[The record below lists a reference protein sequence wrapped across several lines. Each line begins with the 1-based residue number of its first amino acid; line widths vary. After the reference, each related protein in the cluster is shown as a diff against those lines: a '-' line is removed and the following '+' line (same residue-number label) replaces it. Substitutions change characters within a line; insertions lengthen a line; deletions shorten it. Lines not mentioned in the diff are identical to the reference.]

1 MKRWFLFFVV
11 ALLSVAA
18 SAEDELMVQV
28 YLNNGQCDS
37 YLRSNVKTIS
47 YESTDDNPS
56 EISIMRL
63 CVIMTEDNEETEE
76 EEEKEVLIDYP
87 LADIERVDFK
97 PPYAWVATRA
107 NVYRKYTQ
115 TELRGEIGGNWKDWP
130 GVQLGFFIS
139 KDLRPFSADDRRT
152 VYIDA
157 MCDGPGLFTYWAK
170 NSEGYVGEVFYHYQ
184 AFALYKGEFFIV
196 GEPESFRLAPV
207 IMWTNTYAK
216 LEKEEKEDNDDNE
229 MDYYV
234 AHVSANIFGDTKE
247 ISTEIEKNRA
257 EVGFC
262 YGPNALPTRANGAT
276 LVPGWISEVGDIECD
291 IHHLEANKK
300 VWVRPYTIIAD
311 TIYYGLDFSIMTD
324 PWVKVTT
331 HEVQTQDVG
340 ATNAKVDFHVEASKE
355 MAFQG
360 KVGIQFSTTPD
371 LDALGEETYH
381 DLYDWKFNGQSDF
394 TGYLTNLTPNTTYYC
409 RAYLMV
415 NGKRYLG
422 NTISFTTKDLTLIT
436 YEAEDVTST
445 TAYIHGEVLDT
456 DAIVEGNY
464 FGFCYNTIGNLGN
477 NDDDLYA
484 YGTFGSDLNSK
495 FFWSAKDLKPN
506 TTYYV
511 ASFITYKGNIYLGN
525 TITFTTDEEGFYGE
539 LGLFEMKGHVKS
551 CEWTNAWGTNTRTFD
566 QNGFWLTGNGWS
578 LNSIYPNGI
587 KRDSEGRI
595 IKGYYDEGGT
605 ESWTIDSKGR
615 KMTWTDELWDG
626 GETHTYYYNENDL
639 VYKETVE
646 YLGMDVEWNKGYT
659 VYYSDWELDSHG
671 NWVKRTAQNT
681 IYGYSQE
688 SRKIVY
694 Y

>member
-1 MKRWFLFFVV
+1 MKRWFLFIIA
-11 ALLSVAA
+11 ALLSVAV
-18 SAEDELMVQV
+18 SAEDELKVLV

-47 YESTDDNPS
+47 YESTEDNPS

-63 CVIMTEDNEETEE
+63 CVIMTED
-76 EEEKEVLIDYP
+76 EEEKDVLIDYP

-107 NVYRKYTQ
+107 NVHRKYTQ

-139 KDLRPFSADDRRT
+139 KDLRPLTADDRRT
-152 VYIDA
+152 VYADEI
-157 MCDGPGLFTYWAK
+157 CDGPGQFTYLAK
-170 NSEGYVGEVFYHYQ
+170 NSEGYVGAVFYHYQ
-184 AFALYKGEFFIV
+184 AFALYKGEFFLV
-196 GEPESFRLAPV
+196 GEPESFRLDPV
-207 IMWTNTYAK
+207 IMWTDTYAK
-216 LEKEEKEDNDDNE
+216 LKKEDDE
-229 MDYYV
+229 GHYYV
-234 AHVSANIFGDTKE
+234 AHVSADIFGDTKE
-247 ISTEIEKNRA
+247 ISFEIEKNRA
-257 EVGFC
+257 QVGFC
-262 YGPNALPTRANGAT
+262 YGPNELPTRANGAT

-291 IHHLEANKK
+291 VPHLEANKK

-311 TIYYGLDFSIMTD
+311 TIYYGLDFSIMTE

-331 HEVQTQDVG
+331 DKAHDVEI
-340 ATNAKVDFHVEASKE
+340 TSAKVNFHIEASAE
-355 MAFQG
+355 EAFQG

-381 DLYDWKFNGQSDF
+381 DLYDWMVDGQSDF
-394 TGYLTNLTPNTTYYC
+394 TGYFANLTPNTTYYC
-409 RAYLMV
+409 RAYLMA
-415 NGKRYLG
+415 NGKRYPG
-422 NTISFTTKDLTLIT
+422 NIIEFTTKNISLKT

-445 TAYIHGEVLDT
+445 TAYIQGEVLDT
-456 DAIVEGNY
+456 DVIVEGNY
-464 FGFCYNTIGNLGN
+464 FGFFYNTTGNPGSN
-477 NDDDLYA
+477 NDDPYV

-495 FFWSAKDLKPN
+495 FFWPAKDLKPN

-511 ASFITYKGNIYLGN
+511 ASFITYKGKIYLGN
-525 TITFTTDEEGFYGE
+525 TITFTTAEEDYMGE
-539 LGLFEMKGHVKS
+539 LGLFELKGHVKS

-595 IKGYYDEGGT
+595 IEGYYDEGGY

-615 KMTWTDELWDG
+615 KMTWTDVLWDG
-626 GETHTYYYNENDL
+626 GETHTYYYNENDF